1 MAQRLTNIKIECR
14 NISKAFTTEHHTINV
29 LDDVSVKVQE
39 NEFLVVLGPGQCG
52 KTTLLNCMAGIIMP
66 DEGQVLVNDRQ
77 VTEPG
82 PDRGLVFQQYALFPW
97 KTVMDNVSFGLYIKG
112 MEKTKRNEIAQKYIN
127 LVGLQGFE
135 KSYPHQLSGGMK
147 QRVGIAR
154 AWANSPDVLLMDEP
168 FGALDAQTRYVMEME
183 TLSIWEKEKRTV
195 VFVTSNVEEAIY
207 LGDRVIV
214 MSCMPGHIKS
224 EYPIDIPKPREYTDP
239 RFLEIRRKIS
249 EDTEL
254 SL

>member
-1 MAQRLTNIKIECR
+1 
-14 NISKAFTTEHHTINV
+14 
-29 LDDVSVKVQE
+29 
-39 NEFLVVLGPGQCG
+39 
-52 KTTLLNCMAGIIMP
+52 MP

-112 MEKTKRNEIAQKYIN
+112 MEKSKRNEIAQKYID

-195 VFVTSNVEEAIY
+195 IFVTSNVEEAIY

-224 EYPIDIPKPREYTDP
+224 EYPIDIPKPREYTGP

>member
-1 MAQRLTNIKIECR
+1 MAQRPDVKIECR
-14 NISKAFTTEHHTINV
+14 NLSKSFLTEQYTINV
-29 LDDVSVKVQE
+29 LDDISLEVRE

-66 DEGQVLVNDRQ
+66 DAGEILLDGREI
-77 VTEPG
+77 TGPG
-82 PDRGLVFQQYALFPW
+82 PDRGVVFQQYALFPW
-97 KTVMDNVSFGLYIKG
+97 KTVMDNVGFGLQIKG
-112 MEKTKRNEIAQKYIN
+112 VGKAERNRVAQTYID

-135 KSYPHQLSGGMK
+135 KSFPHQLSGGMK

-154 AWANSPDVLLMDEP
+154 AWANNPEVLLMDEP
-168 FGALDAQTRYVMEME
+168 FGALDAQTRYAMEKE
-183 TLSIWEKEKRTV
+183 TLSIWEKDKRTV
-195 VFVTSNVEEAIY
+195 VFVTNNVEEAIY

-224 EYPIDIPKPREYTDP
+224 QYPIDIPKPREYTDP
-239 RFLEIRRKIS
+239 RFLEMRRLIS
-249 EDTEL
+249 DDTEL

>member
-1 MAQRLTNIKIECR
+1 
-14 NISKAFTTEHHTINV
+14 V
-29 LDDVSVKVQE
+29 LDDISLDVRE

-66 DEGQVLVNDRQ
+66 DAGKILLDGREITG
-77 VTEPG
+77 PG
-82 PDRGLVFQQYALFPW
+82 PDRGVVFQQYALFPW
-97 KTVMDNVSFGLYIKG
+97 KTVMDNVGFGLQIKG
-112 MEKTKRNEIAQKYIN
+112 VGKAERTGIAQRYID

-154 AWANSPDVLLMDEP
+154 AWANNPEVLLMDEP
-168 FGALDAQTRYVMEME
+168 FGALDAQTRYAMEKE
-183 TLSIWEKEKRTV
+183 TLSIWETDKRTV
-195 VFVTSNVEEAIY
+195 VFVTNNVEEAIY

-224 EYPIDIPKPREYTDP
+224 QYPIDIPKPREYTDP
-239 RFLEIRRKIS
+239 RFLEIRRQIS
-249 EDTEL
+249 NDTEL

>member
-1 MAQRLTNIKIECR
+1 MAQRPDVKIECR
-14 NISKAFTTEHHTINV
+14 NLSKSFLTEQHTINV
-29 LDDVSVKVQE
+29 LDDISLDVRE

-52 KTTLLNCMAGIIMP
+52 KTTLLNCMAGIILP
-66 DEGQVLVNDRQ
+66 DPGKILLDGREITG
-77 VTEPG
+77 PG
-82 PDRGLVFQQYALFPW
+82 PDRGVVFQQYALFPW
-97 KTVMDNVSFGLYIKG
+97 KTVMDNVGFGLQIKG
-112 MEKTKRNEIAQKYIN
+112 VGKAERTGIAQRYID

-154 AWANSPDVLLMDEP
+154 AWANGPEVLLMDEP
-168 FGALDAQTRYVMEME
+168 FGALDAQTRYAMEKE
-183 TLSIWEKEKRTV
+183 TLSIWETDKRTV
-195 VFVTSNVEEAIY
+195 VFVTNNVEEAIY

-224 EYPIDIPKPREYTDP
+224 QYPIDIPKPREYTDP
-239 RFLEIRRKIS
+239 RFLEMRRLIS
-249 EDTEL
+249 DDTEL